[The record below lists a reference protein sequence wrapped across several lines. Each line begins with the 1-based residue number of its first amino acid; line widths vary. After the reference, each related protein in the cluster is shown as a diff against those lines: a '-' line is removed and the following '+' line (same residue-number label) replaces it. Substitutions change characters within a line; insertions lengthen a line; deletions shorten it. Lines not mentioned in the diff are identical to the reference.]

1 MEKLMVKELKEKFE
15 NEHRK
20 LDRSQTWCVGT
31 KTNLHQNSPAYS
43 RVELRAQNVYDELEE
58 K

>member
-1 MEKLMVKELKEKFE
+1 MVKELKEKFE